1 MKKTFTINIS
11 GALFHIEE
19 DAYEKLQGYLLKLK
33 EHFGNDAEGREIVAD
48 IENRIS
54 ELFTEKAKGENRVIS
69 AKWVDEVISTMG
81 TPEDFLE
88 QEHTGEPLLAVKGR
102 KRLYR
107 ATDNRVIGGV
117 CSGLSAYF
125 KVDPLVMR
133 ILFVVLF
140 FANGIGLLAY
150 LILWIAVPGAVTTA
164 QKLEMRGEEVT
175 ISNIEK
181 RVRDENPEMKAGQ
194 AVGVTGPSPAENRPG
209 RQDDAGSRA
218 AGSILKIGVTV
229 IGILLI
235 VAGFMGLLGLISTL
249 VVGQTFLSEWPLTWN
264 NDFQASGLLNQFV
277 SSGGV
282 TWGLF
287 LVALL
292 TGIPL
297 LAMLYVGTKLIFNY
311 KSNNIAIGLAMV
323 GIWLLALVGLVAVVA
338 NEASRFKNTS
348 SLSGTETLYPAP
360 GKTLNLVVAADK
372 FEDFS
377 NLHWDIDRFRA
388 VRVDNKSV
396 LLGEPRF
403 DIEKS
408 PTTDVVLVVKKYA
421 RGKTQA
427 DANENIRKIIYNYQ
441 KTDSSITF
449 DPWYMLGENG
459 KWYGQ
464 RVDITLKIPEGTSVF
479 LSEGM
484 EEIIYDIEN
493 VSHTWDGDMVG
504 KTWIMLPE
512 GLTMKDSLDVK
523 ADSIK

>member
-1 MKKTFTINIS
+1 
-11 GALFHIEE
+11 
-19 DAYEKLQGYLLKLK
+19 
-33 EHFGNDAEGREIVAD
+33 
-48 IENRIS
+48 
-54 ELFTEKAKGENRVIS
+54 
-69 AKWVDEVISTMG
+69 
-81 TPEDFLE
+81 
-88 QEHTGEPLLAVKGR
+88 
-102 KRLYR
+102 
-107 ATDNRVIGGV
+107 
-117 CSGLSAYF
+117 
-125 KVDPLVMR
+125 
-133 ILFVVLF
+133 
-140 FANGIGLLAY
+140 
-150 LILWIAVPGAVTTA
+150 
-164 QKLEMRGEEVT
+164 
-175 ISNIEK
+175 
-181 RVRDENPEMKAGQ
+181 
-194 AVGVTGPSPAENRPG
+194 
-209 RQDDAGSRA
+209 
-218 AGSILKIGVTV
+218 
-229 IGILLI
+229 
-235 VAGFMGLLGLISTL
+235 
-249 VVGQTFLSEWPLTWN
+249 
-264 NDFQASGLLNQFV
+264 
-277 SSGGV
+277 
-282 TWGLF
+282 
-287 LVALL
+287 
-292 TGIPL
+292 
-297 LAMLYVGTKLIFNY
+297 
-311 KSNNIAIGLAMV
+311 
-323 GIWLLALVGLVAVVA
+323 
-338 NEASRFKNTS
+338 
-348 SLSGTETLYPAP
+348 
-360 GKTLNLVVAADK
+360 VVAADK